1 MWFGLYLLGLKSKEA
16 DLPSLCQSEP
26 LSLPTPGTPRRPP
39 HHPASGFAPRR
50 PLTELVVGSMHSSLN
65 RDGHG
70 AQLAALRHDDVQ
82 EAPPEARDGL
92 GGLVQAAAVNHQG
105 ASEQLAGP
113 GQVIGVAANLYLEQ
127 RDPRA
132 V

>member
-1 MWFGLYLLGLKSKEA
+1 
-16 DLPSLCQSEP
+16 
-26 LSLPTPGTPRRPP
+26 
-39 HHPASGFAPRR
+39 
-50 PLTELVVGSMHSSLN
+50 MHSSLN

-70 AQLAALRHDDVQ
+70 AQLAALRHDDIQ

-92 GGLVQAAAVNHQG
+92 GGLVQG

>member
-1 MWFGLYLLGLKSKEA
+1 MASNLRKQTS
-16 DLPSLCQSEP
+16 LPSASLN
-26 LSLPTPGTPRRPP
+26 LSLFLHQAAPEGLLTARSPC
-39 HHPASGFAPRR
+39 ASGFAPRR